1 LVLKK
6 IKLPSTIGIEH
17 QPRTLML
24 DLVAKA
30 AEAAL
35 RDSQL
40 AKGGRRIEFR
50 NIAEVWRSHFV
61 HIFSE

>member
-1 LVLKK
+1 
-6 IKLPSTIGIEH
+6 
-17 QPRTLML
+17 ML
-24 DLVAKA
+24 DLVEKA
-30 AEAAL
+30 EEAAL

-50 NIAEVWRSHFV
+50 NIAEVAVPLR